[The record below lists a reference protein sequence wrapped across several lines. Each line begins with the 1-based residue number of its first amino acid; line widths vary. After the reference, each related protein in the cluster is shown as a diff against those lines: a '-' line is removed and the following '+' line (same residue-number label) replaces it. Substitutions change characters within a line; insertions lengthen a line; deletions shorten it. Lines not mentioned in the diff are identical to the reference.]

1 MIHFAAHRAC
11 PQAHRLQAETACAS
25 KTCTHINSYS
35 SDPAHVHSLSIRSPC
50 VFCVGSLINVREV
63 GTIKCAGALQL
74 STDLGLA
81 MWRACSSRQSPAT
94 PRRLCER
101 ASAGSCPMGAMLA
114 ACATA
119 MGAQGTS
126 PSPESARK
134 CADMRV
140 SQCSAS
146 SGSDG
151 SCPAQPA
158 QRMAS

>member
-1 MIHFAAHRAC
+1 MTHFAAHRAC
-11 PQAHRLQAETACAS
+11 PQAHRQRLHAHPRPALTSTATAVILHMCTLYQYAALVSFAWAAS
-25 KTCTHINSYS
+25 YICKSM
-35 SDPAHVHSLSIRSPC
+35 
-50 VFCVGSLINVREV
+50 
-63 GTIKCAGALQL
+63 IKCAGALQL

-94 PRRLCER
+94 PRRPCER
-101 ASAGSCPMGAMLA
+101 ASTGSCPMGAMLA
-114 ACATA
+114 ACTTA